1 MLMRVMWLAAAI
13 VSILFAPPAAAAML
27 AEGEMDGQALRLV
40 VDREAGR
47 ALVSVGGR
55 RSLVDLQAG
64 HVYLSE
70 GVGGMQRV
78 HARYRPGYGEGPDY
92 EIAPWGPGPMIAGH
106 ASFYHV
112 VTLDGQICAEVLISG
127 WMKPF
132 IEPAAQALSILEQ
145 LHRPRIEEPCARIPF
160 ATYAAAGWPLMAGKI
175 DHPIFTTSSIRFDYQ
190 PAGDE
195 LALPTQFEDVGP
207 EALARLA
214 AMSAGR
220 RDR

>member
-1 MLMRVMWLAAAI
+1 MVTRVIWLAAA
-13 VSILFAPPAAAAML
+13 VFSIMSAWPAAAAML

-40 VDREAGR
+40 VDRDTGR
-47 ALVSVGGR
+47 ALVTVGGQR
-55 RSLVDLQAG
+55 NLVDLQAG

-70 GVGGMQRV
+70 GAGTVHRV

-106 ASFYHV
+106 ASVYHA

-145 LHRPRIEEPCARIPF
+145 LHHPRVDEPCARIPF
-160 ATYAAAGWPLMAGKI
+160 ATYAAAGWPLMAGKV

-190 PAGDE
+190 PSPEE

-207 EALARLA
+207 EAVARLA
-214 AMSAGR
+214 AMGAR
-220 RDR
+220 NR